1 MDDQITVDLLPI
13 RLSAAPTPAAVID
26 TTDMPLSLREAE
38 RRQIN
43 RAMKKTAG
51 NKSQAAL
58 LLGITRKTLDRKIK
72 EFDMPAPEEADTP

>member
-1 MDDQITVDLLPI
+1 
-13 RLSAAPTPAAVID
+13 
-26 TTDMPLSLREAE
+26 MPLSLREAE

-43 RAMKKTAG
+43 RAMKKTGG

-72 EFDMPAPEEADTP
+72 EFDTPAPEEADTP